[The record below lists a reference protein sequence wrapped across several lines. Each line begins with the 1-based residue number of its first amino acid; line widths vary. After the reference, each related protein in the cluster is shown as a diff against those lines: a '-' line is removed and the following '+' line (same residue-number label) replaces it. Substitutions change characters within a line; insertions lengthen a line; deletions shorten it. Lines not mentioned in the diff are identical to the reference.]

1 MSLFFNVLSS
11 INNPNQQGSVDQLS
25 SVVGSLQDLASSQGI
40 DNSQMVTMLNA
51 LGGALQPVLKDQAG
65 ALGGAG
71 QLEGVLSKLAGSGSM
86 AMLQAA
92 IPPQIQ
98 QEIIQSV
105 AQKTGVN
112 AGMIQSML
120 PKLLPVITGL
130 LGMGST
136 KPGVAGKNSL
146 LDAFLNSSGQGNATD
161 LGTVMKFANRFL
173 NAPA

>member
-1 MSLFFNVLSS
+1 MSLFFDVLSS
-11 INNPNQQGSVDQLS
+11 INNPNQKGSVEQLS
-25 SVVGSLQDLASSQGI
+25 SVVGSLQELASSQGI
-40 DNSQMVTMLNA
+40 DNTQMFAMLNA
-51 LGGALQPVLKDQAG
+51 LGSALQPVLNDQAA

-71 QLEGVLSKLAGSGSM
+71 QLESILGKLAGSGSL
-86 AMLQAA
+86 AMLQSA

-112 AGMIQSML
+112 AATIQSML
-120 PKLLPVITGL
+120 PKLLPIIVGL
-130 LGMGST
+130 LGMGAT
-136 KPGVAGKNSL
+136 KPGTAGNNGL
-146 LDAFLNSSGQGNATD
+146 LEAFLNSGQGNATD